1 MPLHRTK
8 GKSLP
13 RELITRAEAPL
24 SPPLQVSPELR
35 VENDEEDAQG
45 THRRNGKGG
54 TGSMRRSPP
63 TGQVRESDAG
73 GSPSAREW
81 SESEGAAAAA
91 TTADHDD
98 HDDALEV
105 LYVLVAAD
113 GKMSRGD
120 IVTELRQ
127 ILPAEE
133 VYPVGGE
140 KVAVECSPERRGHV
154 VGLLAEQ
161 PRVRW
166 VERKPKWVLRNG
178 YANKAIQ
185 STDGLSTGIWSKGLR
200 GEGQIVGVAD
210 TGIDIDSC
218 FFRDADQ
225 VVAMCPSNATGHVS
239 ASDEAGCKNE
249 DHRKVI
255 MYRYLNVTD
264 PSSNGFDAVEGHGT
278 HVAGSVAG
286 SASPSVSTSAEY
298 AYASEYDGA
307 APNAK
312 LTFDDISSDGEELDG
327 IPEDL
332 NQGLFPV
339 SYWAGA
345 RTHCNSWGDS
355 RTR

>member
-1 MPLHRTK
+1 
-8 GKSLP
+8 
-13 RELITRAEAPL
+13 
-24 SPPLQVSPELR
+24 
-35 VENDEEDAQG
+35 
-45 THRRNGKGG
+45 
-54 TGSMRRSPP
+54 MRRSPP
-63 TGQVRESDAG
+63 KGQVRESDAG

-113 GKMSRGD
+113 GKMSRGG

-154 VGLLAEQ
+154 VGLLAAQ

-210 TGIDIDSC
+210 TGIDIDNC

-255 MYRYLNVTD
+255 MYRYLPVTN

-312 LTFDDISSDGEELDG
+312 LTFDDISSDGEQLDG
-327 IPEDL
+327 IPGDL
-332 NQGLFPV
+332 NQGLFPA

-345 RTHCNSWGDS
+345 RTHSNSWGDD
-355 RTR
+355 RPR